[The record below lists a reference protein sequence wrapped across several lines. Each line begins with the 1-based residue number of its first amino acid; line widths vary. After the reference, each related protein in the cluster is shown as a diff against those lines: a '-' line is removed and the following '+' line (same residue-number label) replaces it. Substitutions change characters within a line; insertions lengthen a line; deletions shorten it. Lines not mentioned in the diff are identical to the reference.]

1 MMYGNFYGYQ
11 PNAYGAM
18 PDTLNQFKTP
28 YQTAAPQNNS
38 GLVWVQGE
46 AGAKSY
52 LVPPGQSALLMD
64 SESLRFYLKTADASG
79 MPMPLRVFEYSE
91 ITGQAQTPNTASA
104 PPPNLENFI
113 TREEFESRLAQIAKP
128 AKKAK
133 EDVEN
138 V

>member
-1 MMYGNFYGYQ
+1 MYGNFYGYQ

-28 YQTAAPQNNS
+28 YQAAAPQNNS

-52 LVPPGQSALLMD
+52 LVPPGQSVLLMD

-79 MPMPLRVFEYSE
+79 MPLPLRVFEYSE
-91 ITGQAQTPNTASA
+91 ITGQAQPQNTANQSPA
-104 PPPNLENFI
+104 NFENFI
-113 TREEFESRLAQIAKP
+113 TREEFELRLAQIVKP
-128 AKKAK
+128 TKKTK